1 MNDEQVKLFSSSIL
15 ISDVISYID
24 NHKEEYEKFL
34 QEELEKEKEKNIKE
48 RGKNKNE
55 NTMYS

>member
-24 NHKEEYEKFL
+24 NHKKEYEEWLK
-34 QEELEKEKEKNIKE
+34 KENSKSNT
-48 RGKNKNE
+48 KNKNKSNKE
-55 NTMYS
+55 EKICNS

>member
-1 MNDEQVKLFSSSIL
+1 MSCQYMNDEQVKLFSSSIL

-34 QEELEKEKEKNIKE
+34 QEELEKEKKKH
-48 RGKNKNE
+48 
-55 NTMYS
+55 